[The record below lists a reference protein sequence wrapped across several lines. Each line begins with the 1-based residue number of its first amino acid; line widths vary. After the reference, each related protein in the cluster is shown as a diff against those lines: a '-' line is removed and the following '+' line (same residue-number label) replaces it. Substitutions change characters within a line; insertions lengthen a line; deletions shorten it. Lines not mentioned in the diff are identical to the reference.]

1 MNKTMT
7 AFVLGATLAMSL
19 PAWAHTE
26 EYFDS
31 VEAPH
36 GGQLRMAGPYHLELV
51 AKDGELTLHVMDHA
65 DHKIS
70 TGGGMGK
77 ATIQTGKT
85 KTRIQVELQPAGDN
99 TLKGSGEFSV
109 MPESVIIVFIRL
121 PDQEAYSARFT
132 PLKPRNTPVKKNQ
145 NRKP

>member
-65 DHKIS
+65 DHTIS

-77 ATIQTGKT
+77 ATIQTG

-99 TLKGSGEFSV
+99 TLKGTGEFSV
-109 MPESVIIVFIRL
+109 LPESVIIVFIRL

-132 PLKPRNTPVKKNQ
+132 PLKSRNTLVKKNQ